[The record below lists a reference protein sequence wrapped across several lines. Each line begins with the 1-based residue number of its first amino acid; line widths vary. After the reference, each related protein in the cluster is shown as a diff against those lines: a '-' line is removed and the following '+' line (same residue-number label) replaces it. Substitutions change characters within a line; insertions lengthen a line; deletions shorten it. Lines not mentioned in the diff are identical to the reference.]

1 MLFVAGWLVCGL
13 LAGYLY
19 SKRGRS
25 GVVGFLGGVIL
36 GPIGIVL
43 ALVSSP
49 DEKSLAKK
57 EWVDNEQRVQ
67 RGEAKKCPYCAEL
80 VKPEATVCRFCGR
93 ELPQ

>member
-1 MLFVAGWLVCGL
+1 MVFGAVWLACGL

-25 GVVGFLGGVIL
+25 SVVGFLGGVIL

-43 ALVSSP
+43 ALVSSR
-49 DEKSLAKK
+49 DEKALAEK
-57 EWVDNEQRVQ
+57 ERANNEERVRQ
-67 RGEAKKCPYCAEL
+67 GEAKKCPFCAEL